1 MAAFLPDINDRM
13 KTYLVLFASIF
24 MAELG
29 DKTPLATLV
38 FSTTPGVSRL
48 GVLLAASAALIISTV
63 LAVMIGSQL
72 ERWVVSAQLKLGA
85 GLVFIGIGAWMVL
98 TR

>member
-1 MAAFLPDINDRM
+1 M
-13 KTYLVLFASIF
+13 KTYRVVFASIF

-29 DKTPLATLV
+29 DKTQLATLV

-48 GVLLAASAALIISTV
+48 GVLLAAAAALIISTI
-63 LAVMIGSQL
+63 LAVLVGSQL
-72 ERWVVSAQLKLGA
+72 ERWVAPAQLKLVA
-85 GLVFIGIGAWMVL
+85 GVAFVAIGAWMVV